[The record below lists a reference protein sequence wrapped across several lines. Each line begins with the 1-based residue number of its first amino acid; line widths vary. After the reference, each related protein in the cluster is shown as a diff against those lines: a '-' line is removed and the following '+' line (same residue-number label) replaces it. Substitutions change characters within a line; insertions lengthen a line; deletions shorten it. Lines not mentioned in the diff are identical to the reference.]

1 MTILNISAILIATTV
16 EMELAAMAIGERI
29 HFFRTMRGMTQKY
42 LGMLVGFPE
51 RSADVR
57 LAQYETGS
65 RKPKAD
71 LTAALAQA
79 LDVAPQALDIP
90 DIDSYIGL
98 MHTLFAL
105 EDIYGLT
112 ISEADGEV
120 CLKVNKDK
128 SKDAAELLQM
138 LTAWQEQA
146 VKLSAEEISRED
158 YDQWRYNYPKFDTT
172 QHWAK
177 VPSQEISDM
186 LMAELKKLEK
196 QEQKAKKKKK

>member
-1 MTILNISAILIATTV
+1 
-16 EMELAAMAIGERI
+16 MAIGERI
-29 HFFRTMRGMTQKY
+29 HFFRIMRGMTQKY

-65 RKPKAD
+65 RKPKAE

-90 DIDSYIGL
+90 DIDSQIGL

-112 ISEADGEV
+112 VSETDGEV
-120 CLKVNKDK
+120 CLKINKDK
-128 SKDAAELLQM
+128 GKAAEELLQM
-138 LTAWQEQA
+138 LSAWQEQA
-146 VKLSAEEISRED
+146 AKLSAEEISKED

-172 QHWAK
+172 QRWANI
-177 VPSQEISDM
+177 PSKELSNA
-186 LMAELKKLEK
+186 LAETFKDKLKTD
-196 QEQKAKKKKK
+196 

>member
-1 MTILNISAILIATTV
+1 
-16 EMELAAMAIGERI
+16 MAIGERI
-29 HFFRTMRGMTQKY
+29 HFFRIMRGMTQKY

-79 LDVAPQALDIP
+79 LDVVPQALDIP

-112 ISEADGEV
+112 VSEADGEV

-128 SKDAAELLQM
+128 GRDAAELLKM
-138 LTAWQEQA
+138 FHAWKEQA
-146 VKLSAEEISRED
+146 DKLSAEEISKEE
-158 YDQWRYNYPKFDTT
+158 YDQWRYNYPKFDDS
-172 QHWAK
+172 QHCAK
-177 VPSQEISDM
+177 VPSKELSDA
-186 LMAELKKLEK
+186 LVEAFKDRLPKD
-196 QEQKAKKKKK
+196 

>member
-1 MTILNISAILIATTV
+1 
-16 EMELAAMAIGERI
+16 MAIGERI
-29 HFFRTMRGMTQKY
+29 HFFHIMRGMTQKY

-65 RKPKAD
+65 RKPKAE

-90 DIDSYIGL
+90 DIDSQIGL

-105 EDIYGLT
+105 KDIYGLT
-112 ISEADGEV
+112 ISETDGEV
-120 CLKVNKDK
+120 CLKISKDK
-128 SKDAAELLQM
+128 GKAAEELLQM
-138 LTAWQEQA
+138 LTVWQEQA
-146 VKLSAEEISRED
+146 AKLTTEEISREE

-172 QHWAK
+172 QQWAN
-177 VPSQEISDM
+177 VPSKELSDA
-186 LMAELKKLEK
+186 LVKTFKDKLKTD
-196 QEQKAKKKKK
+196 

>member
-1 MTILNISAILIATTV
+1 
-16 EMELAAMAIGERI
+16 
-29 HFFRTMRGMTQKY
+29 
-42 LGMLVGFPE
+42 MLVVFPE

-65 RKPKAD
+65 RKPKAE

-79 LDVAPQALDIP
+79 LDVAPQALVIP

-112 ISEADGEV
+112 VSETVGEV

-128 SKDAAELLQM
+128 NKDAAELLKM
-138 LTAWQEQA
+138 LSAWKEQA
-146 VKLSAEEISRED
+146 DKLSAEEISKEE
-158 YDQWRYNYPKFDTT
+158 YDQWRYNYPKFDNS

-177 VPSQEISDM
+177 VPTKELSDS
-186 LMAELKKLEK
+186 LVKVFKDKLKTD
-196 QEQKAKKKKK
+196 

>member
-1 MTILNISAILIATTV
+1 
-16 EMELAAMAIGERI
+16 MAIGERI
-29 HFFRTMRGMTQKY
+29 HFFRIMRGMTQKY

-79 LDVAPQALDIP
+79 MDVMPEALDIP

-112 ISEADGEV
+112 ISETDGEV
-120 CLKVNKDK
+120 CLKVSKDK
-128 SKDAAELLQM
+128 SKDAAELLKM
-138 LTAWQEQA
+138 LCAWQEQA
-146 VKLSAEEISRED
+146 AKLSDEEISRED
-158 YDQWRYNYPKFDTT
+158 YDQWRYNYPKFDAT

-177 VPSQEISDM
+177 APSKELSDT
-186 LMAELKKLEK
+186 LVEAFKDKLKTD
-196 QEQKAKKKKK
+196 